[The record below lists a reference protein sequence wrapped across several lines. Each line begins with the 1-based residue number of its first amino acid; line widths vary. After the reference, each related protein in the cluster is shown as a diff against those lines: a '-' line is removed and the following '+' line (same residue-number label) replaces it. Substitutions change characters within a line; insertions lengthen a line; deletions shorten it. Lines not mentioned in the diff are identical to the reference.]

1 MRSVN
6 NLTGFLFGLA
16 IAALLV
22 LAMLPRAHGAEE
34 GQLDVRTLPVTDPVT
49 LISLAADH
57 HTMVA
62 AHVKVGQVEDGA
74 ALLCF
79 RDPDLDHPT
88 LVECFVVNVKTGEV
102 KFINLPVDL
111 QIL

>member
-34 GQLDVRTLPVTDPVT
+34 GQLDTRTLSVTDPVT
-49 LISLAADH
+49 LVSKNADN
-57 HTMVA
+57 TMRA
-62 AHVKVGQVEDGA
+62 QHVHVGQIEDGA

-88 LVECFVVNVKTGEV
+88 LVGCFVVNVKTGEV

>member
-22 LAMLPRAHGAEE
+22 LAMLPKAHGQEK
-34 GQLDVRTLPVTDPVT
+34 GQEDTGRLPLTDPVT
-49 LISLAADH
+49 LVSKEG
-57 HTMVA
+57 HTMRA
-62 AHVKVGQVEDGA
+62 QHVKVGQVADGA
-74 ALLCF
+74 ARLCF

-88 LVECFVVNVKTGEV
+88 VVGCFVVNVKTGEV
-102 KFINLPVDL
+102 AFVNLPVDL
-111 QIL
+111 ILT